1 MVDLSI
7 TDSLAVGTLVCVT
20 CSVVGIIILSYLY
33 YLISNKLF
41 KIKNVFGFSSLIIYT
56 SLFLTISY
64 FFGVLFSSVHHG
76 EFVLVDENIMNTLFF
91 GSTGITKAVHFS
103 YTISSIILVLVYKYY
118 IYEPDTEKQKKGSVV

>member
-20 CSVVGIIILSYLY
+20 CSVVGIIILSDLY

-41 KIKNVFGFSSLIIYT
+41 KIKNVFGFSSAVIYI

-64 FFGVLFSSVHHG
+64 FIGVLFSSVHQG

-103 YTISSIILVLVYKYY
+103 YTVSSIILVVIYKYY
-118 IYEPDTEKQKKGSVV
+118 IYEPDTEKQG